1 MKKVLMW
8 MFLVIVVLLA
18 IFGIVFRNE
27 ITTLATTK
35 KLNDKPFY
43 EMNYRGDYALD
54 KILKKGVDNDQELAD
69 FATKQLLHGI
79 PVKIK
84 VPSLGCTTFNAITPT
99 GDKTFARNFDLDNA
113 PVMVVRTNS
122 KNAYESISV
131 VDPGLIGVKADGMNK
146 PMGRLMTLVAPYIPL
161 DGMNEKGLSVAVL
174 KLQDENT
181 NQNTGKPGINTTVA
195 IRMIL
200 DKAKTTDEAVYLLKQ
215 YDMHSSSTATYHFQI
230 ADRRGKSVVVEY
242 INNVVKVLPADKNYQ
257 VATNFYLSPEK
268 YNQGNGQDRYQI
280 ATEKLEDQKGI
291 LTPEQSMDLLEA
303 THLDTKGENGKVMAT
318 QWSAV
323 YQQDKLRLDIATGHN
338 YKKIYH
344 FSVR

>member
-1 MKKVLMW
+1 MKKILMW
-8 MFLVIVVLLA
+8 VGLVLVFLLVV
-18 IFGIVFRNE
+18 FGIVFRNE
-27 ITTLATTK
+27 ITTIATTK

-84 VPSLGCTTFNAITPT
+84 VPNLGCTTFNATTPN

-113 PVMVVRTNS
+113 PVMVVRTKP
-122 KNAYESISV
+122 KNDYESISI
-131 VDPGLIGVKADGMNK
+131 VDPGLIGIKAEGMNK

-200 DKAKTTDEAVYLLKQ
+200 DKAKTTDEAVNLLKK

-230 ADRRGKSVVVEY
+230 ADKRGKSVVVEY
-242 INNVVKVLPADKNYQ
+242 VNNQMKVLPSDKNYQ

-268 YNQGNGQDRYQI
+268 YGQGKGQDRYKI

-291 LTPEQSMDLLEA
+291 LTPEQSMDLLKA
-303 THLDTKGENGKVMAT
+303 THLEDKGDNSKAMVT

-323 YQQDKLRLDIATGHN
+323 YQQDKLQLDIATGHN
-338 YKKIYH
+338 YKKVYH
-344 FSVR
+344 FNVH